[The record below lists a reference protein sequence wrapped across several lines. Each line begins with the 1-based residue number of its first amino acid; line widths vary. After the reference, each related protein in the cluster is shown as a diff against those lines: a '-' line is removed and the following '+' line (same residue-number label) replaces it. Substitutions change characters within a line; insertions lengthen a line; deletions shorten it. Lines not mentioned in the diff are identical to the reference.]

1 VASCGLDEGKNW
13 EWARG
18 VEWLTLDRTSFIKS
32 NVLINY
38 HLLFK
43 GVESITMGYVDLHLH
58 TTASDG
64 VLSPSEIVRYAKA
77 KGLQAIAITDHDT
90 IEGCEE
96 GLTEGKRIDFEVIP
110 GIEISAEHTPGS
122 MHILGFFLDIHHHLL
137 NERLEYLQ
145 KARAERNPKIVEKLN
160 RLGIDIT
167 FEEVLKV
174 SGGGQVGR
182 PHFANVLLEKK
193 YVRSFQEAFERFL
206 KKGAP
211 AYVDK
216 FRFTSKEA
224 LHFIKEAKGVA
235 VLAHPNTLGMTGIS
249 ELEKLIQQLVGEGLK
264 GMEVYYPEHSSLD
277 VGQFKSLA
285 ERYGLLLTGGTD
297 YHGME
302 KNGLDIGVGRG
313 EMKLPYSLVE
323 NIKAVRNRFLAER

>member
-1 VASCGLDEGKNW
+1 
-13 EWARG
+13 
-18 VEWLTLDRTSFIKS
+18 
-32 NVLINY
+32 
-38 HLLFK
+38 
-43 GVESITMGYVDLHLH
+43 MGHIDLHLH

-64 VLSPSEIVRYAKA
+64 VLSPSEVVRYAKA

-96 GLTEGKRIDFEVIP
+96 GLAEAERIGFEVIP
-110 GIEISAEHTPGS
+110 GIEISAEHSPGS
-122 MHILGFFLDIHHHLL
+122 MHILGFFLDIHHPLL
-137 NERLEYLQ
+137 NERLRYLQ
-145 KARAERNPKIVEKLN
+145 RARAERNPRIVEKLN

-167 FEEVLKV
+167 FEEVLKA

-193 YVRSFQEAFERFL
+193 YVRSFQEAFDRFL

-216 FRFTSKEA
+216 FRFSSREA
-224 LHFIKEAKGVA
+224 LHFIDEAKGVA
-235 VLAHPNTLGMTGIS
+235 VLAHPNTLGVNSYS
-249 ELEKLIQQLVGEGLK
+249 ELEKLILQLVKEGLK
-264 GMEVYYPEHSSLD
+264 GIEVYYPEHSPTEVAQYKTIADRYSLL
-277 VGQFKSLA
+277 S
-285 ERYGLLLTGGTD
+285 TGGTD

-313 EMKLPYSLVE
+313 EMKLPYSIVE
-323 NIKAVRNRFLAER
+323 NLKAVRNRSLPER

>member
-1 VASCGLDEGKNW
+1 M
-13 EWARG
+13 
-18 VEWLTLDRTSFIKS
+18 VERMTI
-32 NVLINY
+32 
-38 HLLFK
+38 
-43 GVESITMGYVDLHLH
+43 GYVDLHLH

-64 VLSPSEIVRYAKA
+64 VLSPSEMVRYAKG

-90 IEGCEE
+90 VNGCEE
-96 GLTEGKRIDFEVIP
+96 GLAEGEKIGLEVIP
-110 GIEISAEHTPGS
+110 GIEISAEHSPGS
-122 MHILGFFLDIHHHLL
+122 MHILGFFIDIHHPFL

-167 FEEVLKV
+167 FEEVV
-174 SGGGQVGR
+174 DASGGGQVGR

-193 YVRSFQEAFERFL
+193 YVRSFQEAFDRFL

-224 LHFIKEAKGVA
+224 LHFINEANGVA
-235 VLAHPNTLGMTGIS
+235 VLAHPNTLGMNGYS
-249 ELEKLIQQLVGEGLK
+249 GLERFAIKLIEEGLK
-264 GMEVYYPEHSSLD
+264 GIEVYYPEHSAME
-277 VGQFKSLA
+277 VAQYKNLA
-285 ERYGLLLTGGTD
+285 DRYGLLSTGGTD

-313 EMKLPYSLVE
+313 EMRLPYSIVE
-323 NIKAVRNRFLAER
+323 NLKAVRR